1 MEAIETGARNLSEA
15 APVQP
20 QKSHAPKQRLK
31 TLKDLDRRTTAAR
44 NAYALRDQIIV
55 DLGGR
60 NALSAMQRVL
70 VDHVA
75 TLAAV
80 LGDLAAKYLAN
91 EDVDMVRY
99 ATLANSQRRLLADL
113 GLERRALDVT
123 PDLRDYIKEGGP

>member
-1 MEAIETGARNLSEA
+1 MET
-15 APVQP
+15 APIVP
-20 QKSHAPKQRLK
+20 EYTDAPERPPSPKQRLK
-31 TLKDLDRRTTAAR
+31 TLKDLDRRTRASKA
-44 NAYALRDQIIV
+44 AYALRNEIIA
-55 DLGGR
+55 DLGGN

-70 VDHVA
+70 VDHIA

-80 LGDLAAKYLAN
+80 LGDLAAKFLAN

-123 PDLRDYIKEGGP
+123 PDLRDYITGGGP